1 MDFTILASTQGYIAL
16 LLMLLIAT
24 ALVGAI
30 LVISYLLGPGRQGP
44 VKSIPYES
52 GVDPIGTARSR
63 YHARFYLLAVL
74 FLLFDVELIFFYPFA
89 VLFHEDRSGL
99 FLVEIF
105 IFSAILLVAFVY
117 AWRKKVFDWR

>member
-1 MDFTILASTQGYIAL
+1 
-16 LLMLLIAT
+16 MLLVSV

-63 YHARFYLLAVL
+63 FHARFYLLAVL

-89 VLFHEDRSGL
+89 VLFHESRSGL
-99 FLVEIF
+99 LLMEIF

>member
-16 LLMLLIAT
+16 IIMLLVSV

-30 LVISYLLGPGRQGP
+30 LIISYMLGPGRQGP

-63 YHARFYLLAVL
+63 FHARFYLLAVL

-89 VLFHEDRSGL
+89 VQFHESRSGL
-99 FLVEIF
+99 LLVEIF

>member
-1 MDFTILASTQGYIAL
+1 MDFAILAANQGYIAL
-16 LLMLLIAT
+16 ILMLLVSV

-30 LVISYLLGPGRQGP
+30 LVVSYLLGPGRQGP

-63 YHARFYLLAVL
+63 FHARFYLLAVL

-89 VLFHEDRSGL
+89 VQFYESRSGVL
-99 FLVEIF
+99 LVEIF